1 MRSSKG
7 ITSGSNDWISSA
19 NKQLPRRRKIP
30 QILQESAKHRRGG
43 MMLRKMERRGGG
55 DNDQSQKLELQMRSN
70 FLV

>member
-1 MRSSKG
+1 M
-7 ITSGSNDWISSA
+7 
-19 NKQLPRRRKIP
+19 QLSRRRKNSSDIAG
-30 QILQESAKHRRGG
+30 ISEAYGGRRGG